1 MVTGH
6 NSSQA
11 IQVIWEGRIS
21 NIVFI

>member
-11 IQVIWEGRIS
+11 IQVIWEGRIT
-21 NIVFI
+21 NIMFI